1 MDSSRHLNFPV
12 GYHPS
17 VLRWAFLR
25 RYGLSQG
32 NPSTL
37 ARAIASASHHLGTL
51 ELSGIDHTINA
62 ARLRAIRESSS
73 RYLTPK
79 LPLVLDEQWSGLRP
93 CTPDGLP
100 VISVVPALRNL
111 IVASGH
117 AMLGV
122 SLGPVTGKLAA
133 QLACG
138 EPADLDV
145 SSLKISRFG

>member
-100 VISVVPALRNL
+100 VISVEPPCGTLSQPAATPRSAL
-111 IVASGH
+111 
-117 AMLGV
+117 V
-122 SLGPVTGKLAA
+122 SARSRANSLPSWPV
-133 QLACG
+133 
-138 EPADLDV
+138 V
-145 SSLKISRFG
+145 SRPISTFHL

>member
-32 NPSTL
+32 KPSTL

-100 VISVVPALRNL
+100 VILVVPALRNL

-122 SLGPVTGKLAA
+122 SLGPVTGKLAV
-133 QLACG
+133 QLAGG

-145 SSLKISRFG
+145 SSLRISRFG